1 MSRSPDA
8 DAFENLLIE
17 MGREVPT
24 GMSDEALLRLQEQAE
39 HAAARKATERAAQ
52 RVWEQVVD
60 EALGS
65 WESY

>member
-1 MSRSPDA
+1 MTRTPDA

-17 MGREVPT
+17 MGRDVPR
-24 GMSDEALLRLQEQAE
+24 GMTDEALLRLQEQAD
-39 HAAARKATERAAQ
+39 HAAARKTSERAAQ
-52 RVWEQVVD
+52 RVWEQIVD